1 MSSNLMSPDSRIEAQ
16 HIACARARFRAEG
29 GATTPPGASRR
40 GPDPE
45 PREGEGKESA
55 AGSSKLKMGLA
66 RPSTPHTHVP
76 DERVVHWRRH
86 APAHDAEGQMSVTTA
101 PHARMS
107 LTTEPTR
114 WTGGKTQLFSTP
126 HWRERASVH
135 FASARGWKYWE
146 QKRPASQQL
155 SADAK
160 RSKV

>member
-1 MSSNLMSPDSRIEAQ
+1 MDLASSAVTAGPLDTRPRRWPPVGSRK
-16 HIACARARFRAEG
+16 
-29 GATTPPGASRR
+29 T
-40 GPDPE
+40 
-45 PREGEGKESA
+45 ESA
-55 AGSSKLKMGLA
+55 AAEQVRNNQAAAEQREIACRYVQHPGRGS
-66 RPSTPHTHVP
+66 
-76 DERVVHWRRH
+76 ERDYPPRSRKIGPVGHQ
-86 APAHDAEGQMSVTTA
+86 AAHDAEGQMSVTTA